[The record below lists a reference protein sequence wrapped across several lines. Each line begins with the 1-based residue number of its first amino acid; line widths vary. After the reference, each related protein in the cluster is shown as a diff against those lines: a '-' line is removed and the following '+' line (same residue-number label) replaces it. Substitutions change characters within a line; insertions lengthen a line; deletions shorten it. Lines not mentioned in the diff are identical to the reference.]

1 MNSGHTRIRRVAA
14 DLGLA
19 RAGAP
24 RHTGHS
30 YRPAGS
36 PQAGTEESAA
46 LTFLSEILTGEET
59 WSIGEVRR
67 LLELKERRSA
77 AVAG

>member
-24 RHTGHS
+24 RHSGHS
-30 YRPAGS
+30 YRPAGA
-36 PQAGTEESAA
+36 PQVAAEESAA

-59 WSIGEVRR
+59 WSVGEVRR
-67 LLELKERRSA
+67 ILELKERR
-77 AVAG
+77 VTGLAG